1 MPPLAEEP
9 LETQDERGRVERLPL
24 FHPDKDL
31 EGGFGAQNLGA
42 GLNCQDQ

>member
-1 MPPLAEEP
+1 MPPLVEEL
-9 LETQDERGRVERLPL
+9 LEPQDEGGRVERLPL

-31 EGGFGAQNLGA
+31 EGGFGAQNLGV